1 MLIDGAQLARPDLR
15 SSRPWYEHYFGA
27 DYWTYAADEYTE
39 HRTAA
44 EVDYLANVL
53 AEHSPGR
60 RVLDL
65 GCGIGRHAV
74 GLAQRGFEVI
84 GLDVSDWALQRARA
98 AARTASVMVEL
109 HRADLLRDRDWRVG
123 KVDAAICV
131 QAFGWGSDDDQS
143 RMLRI
148 IRSVLRPE
156 GLLVLDHSNVSA
168 ILRAYQPQSLVEVHG
183 TTFHF
188 RRRYDAVTGRSG
200 GELRVRRP
208 DGSQAVYPDD
218 VRLYQP
224 PELSALLGQ
233 SGFTVA
239 RVDGEFVAR
248 GPVGPDTR
256 YVQFLATVPATP
268 ESALVTHRQP
278 PPAGTT
284 DLRWAPDEFE
294 LVRDAVEAAWGRV
307 TGPAQRAESAQ
318 PAESAQLAEHAR
330 RYHLTDPYAAS
341 RSAPVLS
348 RHFGCPVEPERVT
361 AGAGSTGL
369 LRALAGLAGT
379 GPVLAAPDGHPEL
392 PIAADALGIPVR
404 FGPLDGPATAVDEVY
419 RSQPA
424 LTVIDRPGVVGPAP
438 TLGAVRML
446 VRACADLGGVLVVD
460 ETCASYLDPADSAVP
475 LTGQVE
481 GLVVLRSLSKGYCC
495 GGLRVGFAVCSPGL
509 ATAVRLVCPPLAVS
523 ALSLD
528 VGLALLTAAPDALV
542 PLRVRITEI
551 KPGFEAQLGR
561 GLEVLP
567 TDPRVP
573 WIALPAHAA
582 TRTQLARCGLAG
594 KDVAVVGAAGLVRLA
609 VPLSAPRHS
618 AVEDALTRWEQR

>member
-1 MLIDGAQLARPDLR
+1 MLIDGAQLTQPDLPL
-15 SSRPWYEHYFGA
+15 SRPWYERYFCA
-27 DYWTYAADEYTE
+27 DYWTYAAAEYTE
-39 HRTAA
+39 RRTAA

-53 AEHSPGR
+53 AEHSPAW

-84 GLDVSDWALQRARA
+84 GLDVSAWALRRARA
-98 AARTASVMVEL
+98 AARAAGVTVEL

-123 KVDAAICV
+123 TVDAAICV

-143 RMLRI
+143 RMLRTL
-148 IRSVLRPE
+148 RSMLRPG

-168 ILRAYQPQSLVEVHG
+168 ILRAYQPESLIEVDG

-188 RRRYDAVTGRSG
+188 LRRYDAVTGRSG
-200 GELRVRRP
+200 GELWVRRP

-224 PELSALLGQ
+224 PELSALLGRA
-233 SGFTVA
+233 GFTVT

-256 YVQFLATVPATP
+256 YVQFLATVPAAP
-268 ESALVTHRQP
+268 ESALATHRHP
-278 PPAGTT
+278 PPIGTV
-284 DLRWAPDEFE
+284 DLRWTPDEFE
-294 LVRDAVEAAWGRV
+294 LVRDAVEAAWVRV
-307 TGPAQRAESAQ
+307 AGSAQRAESAQ
-318 PAESAQLAEHAR
+318 LAERAR
-330 RYHLTDPYAAS
+330 RYHLTDPYAAN
-341 RSAPVLS
+341 RGAPVLS
-348 RHFGCPVEPERVT
+348 RHLGCPVEPEQVT

-369 LRALAGLAGT
+369 LRALAGLAGA

-392 PIAADALGIPVR
+392 PAAADALGIPVR
-404 FGPLDGPATAVDEVY
+404 FRPLDDPVTAVDEIG

-424 LTVIDRPGVVGPAP
+424 VTVIDRPAVVGPAP

-446 VRACADLGGVLVVD
+446 VRACADLGGVVVVD

-481 GLVVLRSLSKGYCC
+481 GLIVLRSLSKGYCC

-523 ALSLD
+523 ALPLD

-542 PLRVRITEI
+542 PLRARIAEI
-551 KPGFEAQLGR
+551 KPDFEVQLASR

-573 WIALPAHAA
+573 WVALPADA
-582 TRTQLARCGLAG
+582 TSRTQLARCGLAG
-594 KDVAVVGAAGLVRLA
+594 KDVAVVGTAGLIRLG
-609 VPLSAPRHS
+609 VPLSVRRRR
-618 AVEDALTRWEQR
+618 AVEAALTTLEQR